1 MNKISYL
8 FAQLPLGEALI
19 ASDGEG
25 ICYLSFVEN
34 QSEECIVQMKKLF
47 RSKKTVYSQ
56 CSDNLIAE
64 AVLQLTNWTID
75 SKINL
80 SFYGS
85 EFQEQV
91 WKQLL
96 EIPFG
101 KVATYKE
108 IAVALGKPKAVR
120 AVANAIG
127 QNHIAMLIP
136 CHRVVRTDGSLAGFR
151 WGIDRKK
158 ALLEK
163 ERAME

>member
-1 MNKISYL
+1 MIAINYL
-8 FAQLPLGEALI
+8 FTRLPLGEILI

-25 ICYLSFVEN
+25 ICYLSFIEN
-34 QSEECIVQMKKLF
+34 QNEECIIEMKKIF
-47 RSKKTVYSQ
+47 RSQKTVYSQ
-56 CSDNLIAE
+56 CSNNLINE
-64 AVLQLTNWTID
+64 AVVQLTNWTSD
-75 SKINL
+75 PKIKL
-80 SFYGS
+80 SLCGS
-85 EFQEQV
+85 NFQQQV

-101 KVATYKE
+101 KVATYKDV
-108 IAVALGKPKAVR
+108 AVALGKPKAVR

-163 ERAME
+163 ERTME